1 MLNAIIKFSLR
12 YRMLTIA
19 LALVLTVYGSF
30 VLYHLP
36 IDVFPDLNRPRV
48 TVMTE
53 ALGLAPEEVETLI
66 TFPLESSLNG
76 ATGVQ
81 AVRSSSGV
89 GLSVINVE
97 FDWGTDIYVD
107 RQIVAEKLALAAD
120 RLPEGVKSQMAPIS
134 SIMGQI
140 LQVGMYRQQGPKGG
154 PLTPVGKTGQL
165 AELVERSG
173 ERPELYAYEPNE
185 QTEQEAWKPV
195 SVRNVKWQTKEKSG
209 QRVSAT
215 IGGLPVELVF
225 PNAEEQNIELRTLA
239 DWVVRPRLLTIPGV
253 AQVITMGGGRKQ
265 YQVLVNEEA
274 LFKYEVTLEEV
285 EKAVKQSNSNATGGY
300 LDAGGEEL
308 LVRAVGRVRNVQ
320 ELENTVVKANKGS
333 PVLLHHVARIR
344 EAAQVKR
351 GDAAV
356 NGIPAVTVV
365 IAKQPEADTR
375 LVTTNVIQALNELK
389 TSLPGDI
396 IINPEVYQQKEFID
410 LSIANVIEALRDGGI
425 LVVIILF
432 LFLLNFR
439 TTFITLTAIPLSIV
453 VTGLVFKWFGMSIN
467 TMTLGGLAVAIGEL
481 VDDAIVDVENIYRRL
496 RENKHTAV
504 PKSALRVVYEASS
517 EVRNSIVFSTILVVL
532 VFVPLFALDGMEGR
546 LFTPLG
552 VAYIVSI
559 IASLVVSLT
568 VTPVLSYWL
577 LPNARFMAHEED
589 GFFLRWLKQIFSHAI
604 RFSLEHPKPI
614 LVGVT
619 ITVLICVLGI
629 LPNLGRDF
637 LPPFNEGSVQVNVLL
652 PAGTSLETSNR
663 IAGMVDRK
671 IAAIRGVI
679 AFGRRTGRAEL
690 DEHAEGVNVS
700 EIIISFDPASGR
712 EREEILEEL
721 REELTQITGVTIS
734 AEQPLAH
741 LISHMLSGVKAQVGI
756 KLYGDDL
763 TILRQKAKE
772 IESAMQGIPG
782 VKDLNVEQQ
791 TEIPQLQIS
800 LDRAALARLGLA
812 TDYINEFIET
822 ALNGRTVSEIVLG
835 ERKFDL
841 VVRLDDEYREDLHR
855 LQRLAVNLPD
865 GGRVPLSEVAT
876 IRRNSGPNTINRE
889 NVRRRI
895 VIQCNTA
902 GRDLN
907 SVVTDIQTK
916 LGKIQATL
924 PTGYF
929 LEYGGQ
935 FESQKNA
942 TRMIGLL
949 SLVSLAAMF
958 LALYTL
964 FHSVNLSLQV
974 LAALPM
980 AAIGAILALVITRQ
994 SLTVASMVGFISL
1007 SGIASRNGILLIAHY
1022 MHLVKHEG
1030 ESFTKEMIVRAGL
1043 ERLAPMLMT
1052 ALTAGIALIPLVLA
1066 AGEPGK
1072 EILYPVATVILGGL
1086 ISSTLLDFFVHPALF
1101 WIFGRDQAEQHLHD
1115 DEEGDDLDA
1124 EIVLPQQRAIHVST
1138 SLPFAKSI
1146 E

>member
-1 MLNAIIKFSLR
+1 MLNAIIKLALR
-12 YRMLTIA
+12 YRVITIA
-19 LALVLTVYGSF
+19 LALVLTVYGSYE
-30 VLYHLP
+30 LYHLP

-53 ALGLAPEEVETLI
+53 APGLAPEEVETQI

-81 AVRSSSGV
+81 AVRSASGV
-89 GLSVINVE
+89 GLSVINIE
-97 FDWGTDIYVD
+97 FAWGTDIYID

-120 RLPEGVKSQMAPIS
+120 RLPAGAKPQMAPIS

-140 LQVGMYRQQGPKGG
+140 LQVGMSSKD
-154 PLTPVGKTGQL
+154 GKTD
-165 AELVERSG
+165 
-173 ERPELYAYEPNE
+173 P
-185 QTEQEAWKPV
+185 
-195 SVRNVKWQTKEKSG
+195 
-209 QRVSAT
+209 
-215 IGGLPVELVF
+215 
-225 PNAEEQNIELRTLA
+225 IELRTLA
-239 DWVVRPRLLTIPGV
+239 DWVVRQRLLTIPGV

-265 YQVLVNEEA
+265 YQVLVDEEK
-274 LFKYEVTLEEV
+274 LLQYDVTLEDV
-285 EKAVKQSNSNATGGY
+285 EKATATTNSNATGGY
-300 LDAGGEEL
+300 LRDGGEEL
-308 LVRAVGRVRNVQ
+308 LVRSIGRVRNVE
-320 ELENTVVKANKGS
+320 ELENTVVKAS
-333 PVLLHHVARIR
+333 RDRPVLLRQVARIQ

-356 NGIPAVTVV
+356 DGRPAVMIV
-365 IAKQPEADTR
+365 IAKQPGADTR
-375 LVTTNVIQALNELK
+375 LVTTNIIQALKDLK
-389 TSLPGDI
+389 ATLPADV
-396 IINPEVYQQKEFID
+396 IINSEVYQQKEFID
-410 LSIANVIEALRDGGI
+410 LSIQNVIEALRDGGI
-425 LVVIILF
+425 LVVVILF

-439 TTFITLTAIPLSIV
+439 TTFITLTAIPLSV
-453 VTGLVFKWFGMSIN
+453 VATGLVFKTFGMSIN

-481 VDDAIVDVENIYRRL
+481 VDDAIVDVENIFRRL
-496 RENKHTAV
+496 KENKHAAN
-504 PKSALRVVYEASS
+504 PKSALQIVYEASS

-532 VFVPLFALDGMEGR
+532 VFVPLFALGGMEGR

-559 IASLVVSLT
+559 IASLAVSLT

-577 LPNARFMAHEED
+577 LPNAKFMGHEED
-589 GFFLRWLKQIFSHAI
+589 GFFLRFLKRIFRHAI
-604 RFSLEHPKPI
+604 EISLRYPYPI
-614 LVGVT
+614 LVS
-619 ITVLICVLGI
+619 VLIAVGVSLFMASQ
-629 LPNLGRDF
+629 LGRDF

-652 PAGTSLETSNR
+652 PPGTSLEYSNH
-663 IAGMVDRK
+663 IASMVDAK
-671 IAAIRGVI
+671 IGKIKGVV
-679 AFGRRTGRAEL
+679 AYGRRTGRAEL

-700 EIIISFDPASGR
+700 EIIISFDPHSGR
-712 EREEILEEL
+712 SREEILEEI
-721 REELTQITGVTIS
+721 REELTQVPGVTIS

-763 TILRQKAKE
+763 SILRQKAQEMKT
-772 IESAMQGIPG
+772 AMQGVPG
-782 VKDLNVEQQ
+782 VKDLVIEQQ
-791 TEIPQLQIS
+791 TEIPQFQIA
-800 LDRAALARLGLA
+800 LDRPALARLGLA
-812 TDYINEFIET
+812 TDSVNDFVET
-822 ALNGRTVSEIVLG
+822 ALNGKVVSEVMLG

-841 VVRLDDEYREDLHR
+841 VVRLDDQFRENPAR
-855 LQRLAVNLPD
+855 LRRLAVNLPS
-865 GGRVPLSEVAT
+865 GGKVPLEDIAQ
-876 IRRNSGPNTINRE
+876 IRRSSGPNTINRE

-895 VIQCNTA
+895 VIQCNTS

-907 SVVTDIQTK
+907 SVVTDIQAR
-916 LGKIQATL
+916 LNKIQETL

-929 LEYGGQ
+929 IEYGGQ

-949 SLVSLAAMF
+949 SLISLGAMF

-964 FHSVNLSLQV
+964 FRSVNLALQV

-980 AAIGAILALVITRQ
+980 AAIGAVMALVITHQ

-1022 MHLVKHEG
+1022 MHLVKLEG

-1101 WIFGRDQAEQHLHD
+1101 WCFGRAQAEQHLHD
-1115 DEEGDDLDA
+1115 DEAIDEFGA
-1124 EIVLPQQRAIHVST
+1124 EPSHANTKAVSHSAIST
-1138 SLPFAKSI
+1138 AGA
-1146 E
+1146 